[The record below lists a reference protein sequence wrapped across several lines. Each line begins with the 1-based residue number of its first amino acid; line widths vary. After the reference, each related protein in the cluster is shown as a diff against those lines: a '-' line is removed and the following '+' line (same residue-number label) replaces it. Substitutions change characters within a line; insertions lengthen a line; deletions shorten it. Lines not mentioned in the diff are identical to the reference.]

1 MKVWLLTT
9 MPYPYRQWEIPF
21 PLPGYMFDR
30 RLGKDLCEGYLA
42 LYRRADELGFDGI
55 CVAEHHSGKTG
66 IDPSPNLMA
75 SVLAKQTKQARIVVM
90 GNCLPLHGHPI
101 RLAEELDRHRR
112 KHGGEHRVGS
122 KTACIHDDGLLHN
135 RATCRDHG
143 LLSQVR

>member
-1 MKVWLLTT
+1 MLSPVLNLEVSAHEG
-9 MPYPYRQWEIPF
+9 MVAHHNAISLSAVGDPF

-30 RLGKDLCEGYLA
+30 RLGKDLYEGYLA

-101 RLAEELDRHRR
+101 RLAEELDRQPR
-112 KHGGEHRVGS
+112 KHG
-122 KTACIHDDGLLHN
+122 
-135 RATCRDHG
+135 
-143 LLSQVR
+143 